1 MKQSKTEGIVMP
13 TEEIFVVPKELRNSL
28 GEEGTEALVGF
39 LNQTQAGGRK
49 FMEETIS
56 ERFERR
62 LVEETGQLRL
72 ELREE
77 TGKLRI
83 ELRAEA
89 AKLRSE
95 MADLKLEIKQ
105 ELQSE
110 VGKLR
115 QELTDFKLEVKE
127 EFKRVWIAIA
137 ELRAEMHAGFA
148 KIQEQFTEVYKELAE
163 IHKSINNQTKWII
176 AGIFGAVL
184 PIYLALIKLIFQ

>member
-1 MKQSKTEGIVMP
+1 MRPK
-13 TEEIFVVPKELRNSL
+13 EIFVVPKELRDSL
-28 GEEGTEALVGF
+28 GEAGTEALVGL
-39 LNQTQAGGRK
+39 LNQTQTGGRK

-72 ELREE
+72 ELRDEV
-77 TGKLRI
+77 
-83 ELRAEA
+83 
-89 AKLRSE
+89 AKLRGE
-95 MADLKLEIKQ
+95 MADFKLEIKQ
-105 ELQSE
+105 ELQNE

-137 ELRAEMHAGFA
+137 ELKAEMHAGFA

-176 AGIFGAVL
+176 AGVFGAVF
-184 PIYLALIKLIFQ
+184 PIYLALIKLMYQ